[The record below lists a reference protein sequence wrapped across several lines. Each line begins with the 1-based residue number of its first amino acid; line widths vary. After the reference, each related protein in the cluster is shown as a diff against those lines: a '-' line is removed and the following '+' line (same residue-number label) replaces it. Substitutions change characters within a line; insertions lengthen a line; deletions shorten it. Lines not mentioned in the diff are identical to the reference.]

1 MKPFDLEAAKR
12 GEPIC
17 DRAGNPVR
25 FIAHVP
31 EATNPGK
38 RVIVLTLDEAISL
51 HYENGAYA
59 LSDCDYDLF
68 MATKKVK
75 REGWINVYSRHS
87 SDTMHTSKE
96 KADIGASSDAMHTS
110 KEKADIGA
118 SRGRIACV
126 YIEYEFEE

>member
-38 RVIVLTLDEAISL
+38 RVIVLTLDGAISL

-68 MATKKVK
+68 MATKRVK
-75 REGWINVYSRHS
+75 RERRVNIYSENLEDYLHLTEEQANEEAAPS
-87 SDTMHTSKE
+87 
-96 KADIGASSDAMHTS
+96 
-110 KEKADIGA
+110 
-118 SRGRIACV
+118 RIACV
-126 YIEYEFEE
+126 RVEYEFEE

>member
-38 RVIVLTLDEAISL
+38 RVIVLTLNGAISL
-51 HYENGAYA
+51 HYENGRYTP
-59 LSDCDYDLF
+59 SDCDYGLF

-75 REGWINVYSRHS
+75 REGWINVYSRRPN
-87 SDTMHTSKE
+87 DAMHPSKE
-96 KADIGASSDAMHTS
+96 KADIGAA
-110 KEKADIGA
+110 
-118 SRGRIACV
+118 RGRIACV

>member
-25 FIAHVP
+25 FIAHVH

-38 RVIVLTLDEAISL
+38 RVIVLTLNGAISL
-51 HYENGAYA
+51 HYENGTYA
-59 LSDCDYDLF
+59 LSDCDSDCDYDLF

-75 REGWINVYSRHS
+75 RERWVNIYSENLEDCLHL
-87 SDTMHTSKE
+87 TKE
-96 KADIGASSDAMHTS
+96 KANREAAPS
-110 KEKADIGA
+110 
-118 SRGRIACV
+118 RIACV
-126 YIEYEFEE
+126 RVEYEFEE

>member
-31 EATNPGK
+31 EAANPSE
-38 RVIVLTLDEAISL
+38 RVIVLALNGAISL
-51 HYENGAYA
+51 HYENGTYA

-75 REGWINVYSRHS
+75 RERWVNIYSENTEDCFHMTKEQA
-87 SDTMHTSKE
+87 DT
-96 KADIGASSDAMHTS
+96 
-110 KEKADIGA
+110 GA
-118 SRGRIACV
+118 SRERIACV